1 MWVDRSGI
9 AAQPRSV
16 LSSVIRPDEIRLE
29 RSPGHHR
36 NFLECVITRRRTIAP
51 PDVALRL
58 ATPGYLGIIA
68 ILTKSKIRWDPI
80 AQKILDN
87 PAAERL
93 LGRTM
98 RSPWHI

>member
-98 RSPWHI
+98 RSPWRI